1 MAHLRHP
8 VQNNGKTEPSREALP
23 MSDSRNPARRRF
35 LKTAGL
41 AAATAP
47 LAAPAIAQ
55 GAPRKL
61 TMVTTWPANAPGVG
75 VNANRFADRLVELS
89 DGQLEIDLH
98 AAGELVPPFEA
109 FDAVSEGTADLA
121 HSTPYYWVGK
131 SPALH
136 YFTGVP
142 FGLTAV
148 EFAAWL
154 RFGEGQALWDEVYA
168 PFGVVP
174 FYAGSSGTPAGGW
187 FNKEIDS
194 VEDFQGLKFRI
205 AGLGGEVLR
214 RLGAAPVLTPPGE
227 IVPAL
232 AAGTVD
238 GADWIGPWNDIA
250 FGLHRFAAYYY
261 MPGFHEPGPG
271 LEVIFNESV
280 FRELSP
286 ELQTAVRSAAW
297 ATSLETLADFTF
309 HNIQAFQALLEEHEV
324 EVRRFPDAVVE
335 RLGEETRAVL
345 DEVAAS
351 DALTGRVHES
361 YMAFLEKAREYAPH
375 GEQGI
380 LEMRTQAFG

>member
-1 MAHLRHP
+1 
-8 VQNNGKTEPSREALP
+8 
-23 MSDSRNPARRRF
+23 MSTTRRRF
-35 LKTAGL
+35 LTTAGVT
-41 AAATAP
+41 AAAAP

-55 GAPRKL
+55 GAPQKL

-75 VNANRFADRLVELS
+75 VNANRFAERLTRLA
-89 DGQLEIDLH
+89 GGRLEIALYP
-98 AAGELVPPFEA
+98 AGELVPPFEA
-109 FDAVSEGTADLA
+109 LDAVRENTAQLA

-131 SPALH
+131 AQALH

-148 EFAAWL
+148 EFSAWL
-154 RFGEGQALWDEVYA
+154 RFGDGQALWEEVYA

-174 FYAGSSGTPAGGW
+174 FYAGSSGTQAGGW
-187 FNKEIDS
+187 FNKEITS

-227 IVPAL
+227 IMPAL

-250 FGLHRFAAYYY
+250 FGLHRFAKYYY

-271 LEVIFNESV
+271 LEIIMNREV
-280 FRELSP
+280 FAGLEP
-286 ELQTAVRSAAW
+286 DLQEAVRSAAW

-309 HNIQAFQALLEEHEV
+309 HNVQAYQAMLEEHDV
-324 EVRRFPDAVVE
+324 QVRRYPDAVVE
-335 RLGEETRAVL
+335 RLGEETRVVL
-345 DEVAAS
+345 DEIAAG
-351 DALTGRVHES
+351 DALTGRVHDS
-361 YMAFLEKAREYAPH
+361 YMAFLAKARAYAPN
-375 GEQGI
+375 GEQG
-380 LEMRTQAFG
+380 LLNMRTLAFG